1 MAPTSKPYSELMS
14 HPSLRTAAL
23 FAAIIALFVAV
34 GAVAGAFVFGSFLGG
49 LGVALGL
56 SLAFNLAAYF
66 LCDRFVLW
74 TSGAKI
80 VTPQE
85 APRLARIVEELAPM
99 FGLEAPRI
107 AIVPTMNPN
116 AFATG
121 RNAKHAVVAATEGIL
136 HLLDDR
142 ELRGVLAHE
151 MAHLKDHDILVM
163 TFAATLAGAISYVA
177 QFAFF
182 AALSGGSG
190 RDNNGL
196 GALLAVIP
204 AAIAASL
211 IQLAISRTRE
221 SKADEVGARTIGDP
235 LSLASAL
242 GKLERGN
249 EARPLT
255 SGSPATA
262 SLYIVNPFRG
272 RSVMGWFST
281 HPPTE
286 ERIRALRA
294 MAADRTYRPTI
305 RSPSIASSGFSGR
318 SQKT

>member
-1 MAPTSKPYSELMS
+1 MS
-14 HPSLRTAAL
+14 SSSWRTAAL
-23 FAAIIALFVAV
+23 FATIVALFVFL
-34 GAVAGAFVFGSFLGG
+34 GALIGALFFHSFLAG
-49 LGVALGL
+49 LLVALVL
-56 SLAFNLAAYF
+56 SLVFNLVSYF

-80 VTPQE
+80 VKPSE

-107 AIVPTMNPN
+107 AIVPSMTPN

-121 RNAKHAVVAATEGIL
+121 RDARHAVVAATEGIL

-151 MAHLKDHDILVM
+151 LAHVKDRDVLVM
-163 TFAATLAGAISYVA
+163 TLAATLSGAIAYLA
-177 QFAFF
+177 QFAMFS
-182 AALSGGSG
+182 AMMGGGNLS
-190 RDNNGL
+190 DAGL
-196 GALLAVIP
+196 GALLAAIP
-204 AAIAASL
+204 AAIAATL

-235 LSLASAL
+235 LALASAL

-249 EARPLT
+249 AARPMT
-255 SGSPATA
+255 TGSPSTS

-272 RSVMGWFST
+272 RTLLGWFST
-281 HPPTE
+281 HPPIE

-294 MAADRTYRPTI
+294 MAADTTYRPSI
-305 RSPSIASSGFSGR
+305 RSPSVARPGFTGR
-318 SQKT
+318 SQRT

>member
-1 MAPTSKPYSELMS
+1 MAR
-14 HPSLRTAAL
+14 PSLRTALL

-34 GAVAGAFVFGSFLGG
+34 GAIAGALVFGSFLGG
-49 LGVALGL
+49 LVVALGL
-56 SLAFNLAAYF
+56 SLAFNLGAYF
-66 LCDRFVLW
+66 FCDRFVLW
-74 TSGAKI
+74 SSHAKI
-80 VTPQE
+80 VTPEE
-85 APRLARIVEELAPM
+85 APRLARIVAELAPM

-121 RNAKHAVVAATEGIL
+121 RNSKHAVVAATEGIL

-151 MAHLKDHDILVM
+151 LAHLKDHDILVM
-163 TFAATLAGAISYVA
+163 TFAATLAGAITYLA
-177 QFAFF
+177 EFALFGAMF
-182 AALSGGSG
+182 GGG
-190 RDNNGL
+190 GGNRNNGL

-204 AAIAASL
+204 AAIAAML

-235 LSLASAL
+235 LALASAL
-242 GKLERGN
+242 SKLEQGN
-249 EARPLT
+249 AAQPLT
-255 SGSPATA
+255 SGSPATG

-272 RSVMGWFST
+272 RSIMSWFST

-286 ERIRALRA
+286 ERIRALQA
-294 MAADRTYRPTI
+294 MANDRTYRPSI
-305 RSPSIASSGFSGR
+305 RPPSIARSGFSGR

>member
-1 MAPTSKPYSELMS
+1 MS
-14 HPSLRTAAL
+14 HPGLRTGAL
-23 FAAIIALFVAV
+23 FVAIIALFVVV

-49 LGVALGL
+49 LAVALGL
-56 SLAFNLAAYF
+56 SLVFNLAAYF
-66 LCDRFVLW
+66 FCDRFVLW

-80 VTPQE
+80 VTREE
-85 APRLARIVEELAPM
+85 APRLAKIVDELAPM
-99 FGLEAPRI
+99 FGLVAPRL
-107 AIVPTMNPN
+107 AIVPTMTPN

-121 RNAKHAVVAATEGIL
+121 RNPRHAIVAATEGIL

-151 MAHLKDHDILVM
+151 LAHVKDRDVLLM

-190 RDNNGL
+190 RNNDGL

-204 AAIAASL
+204 ASIAAML

-221 SKADEVGARTIGDP
+221 SKADLVGATTIGDP
-235 LSLASAL
+235 LALASAL

-249 EARPLT
+249 QLRPLT
-255 SGSPATA
+255 SGSPATS

-272 RSVMGWFST
+272 QSVLGWFST
-281 HPPTE
+281 HPPIE

-294 MAADRTYRPTI
+294 MAADRTYRPPI
-305 RSPSIASSGFSGR
+305 RAPSIVSPGFSRR
-318 SQKT
+318 SQNT

>member
-1 MAPTSKPYSELMS
+1 MS

-49 LGVALGL
+49 LFVALVL
-56 SLAFNLAAYF
+56 SLAFNLGAYF

-74 TSGAKI
+74 SSKAKI
-80 VTPQE
+80 VTPEE
-85 APRLARIVEELAPM
+85 APRLARIVQELAPM

-107 AIVPTMNPN
+107 AIVPTMTPN

-163 TFAATLAGAISYVA
+163 TFAATLAGAISYFA

-182 AALSGGSG
+182 AALTGGNG
-190 RDNNGL
+190 QNNNNGL

-235 LSLASAL
+235 LALASAL

-255 SGSPATA
+255 SGSPATG

-272 RSVMGWFST
+272 RSMMSWFST

-305 RSPSIASSGFSGR
+305 RSPSITSSGFSGR

>member
-1 MAPTSKPYSELMS
+1 MS

-34 GAVAGAFVFGSFLGG
+34 GAIAGAYLFGSFLGG
-49 LGVALGL
+49 LAVALVL
-56 SLAFNLAAYF
+56 SLAFNLGAYF

-74 TSGAKI
+74 TSHAKI
-80 VTPQE
+80 VTPEE
-85 APRLARIVEELAPM
+85 APRLARIVAELAPM

-151 MAHLKDHDILVM
+151 LAHLKDHDILVM
-163 TFAATLAGAISYVA
+163 TFAVTLAGAISYIA
-177 QFAFF
+177 QFALFGAMF
-182 AALSGGSG
+182 GGSG
-190 RDNNGL
+190 RNNNGL

-211 IQLAISRTRE
+211 IQLAISRSRE
-221 SKADEVGARTIGDP
+221 SKADEVGARTIDDP
-235 LSLASAL
+235 LALASAL
-242 GKLERGN
+242 GKLEQGN
-249 EARPLT
+249 AARPLT
-255 SGSPATA
+255 SGSPATG

-272 RSVMGWFST
+272 RSLMSWFST

-294 MAADRTYRPTI
+294 MAADRTYRPVI
-305 RSPSIASSGFSGR
+305 RPPSIARSGFSGR